1 MKPTIDESLKILK
14 EAGLKAKKGVMVDR
28 MKFWEEADAM
38 IQGAKTVL
46 RKENLAEYS
55 HPFAEMSRFRRVRG
69 NNVSEI
75 DITLLTKTRRFKLDL
90 YGYQYEG
97 SKRFEKRILRSI
109 DDFKDP
115 TAFAYTIDQYLSVIE
130 SEL

>member
-1 MKPTIDESLKILK
+1 
-14 EAGLKAKKGVMVDR
+14 
-28 MKFWEEADAM
+28 M
-38 IQGAKTVL
+38 IQGAKVVL

-69 NNVSEI
+69 NNVCEI
-75 DITLLTKTRRFKLDL
+75 VITLLTNTTRFKLDL

-109 DDFKDP
+109 DDFENP
-115 TAFAYTIDQYLSVIE
+115 TAFAYTIDQYLTMIE

>member
-14 EAGLKAKKGVMVDR
+14 ENGIMVDR
-28 MKFWEEADAM
+28 TNFWKEAYGM
-38 IQGAKTVL
+38 IKCASEVL
-46 RKENLAEYS
+46 KRENLAEYS
-55 HPFAEMSRFRRVRG
+55 HPFAEVSRFRRTTG
-69 NNVSEI
+69 NNVAEI
-75 DITLLTKTRRFKLDL
+75 DITLLTNTRRFKFDL
-90 YGYQYEG
+90 YGFQYKG

-130 SEL
+130 SAL

>member
-1 MKPTIDESLKILK
+1 MIKGASEVLK
-14 EAGLKAKKGVMVDR
+14 R
-28 MKFWEEADAM
+28 
-38 IQGAKTVL
+38 
-46 RKENLAEYS
+46 ENLAEYS
-55 HPFAEMSRFRRVRG
+55 HPFAEVSRFRRTTG
-69 NNVSEI
+69 NNVAEI